1 MLNITFLIQLPV
13 SKKGGTDV
21 NVHFAEISDI
31 TIFTCVAYAT
41 LSLQSSKVAV
51 SSFLGRVDKIKI
63 ECTVILN
70 EAKRSE
76 RIHKS

>member
-1 MLNITFLIQLPV
+1 MLNMTLLIQLPV

-31 TIFTCVAYAT
+31 TIFTCVIYAT

-51 SSFLGRVDKIKI
+51 SVFFR
-63 ECTVILN
+63 
-70 EAKRSE
+70 EAHFDLLSKL
-76 RIHKS
+76 ITNVVLVKG